1 MPTAQDITDNALSK
15 IGVKR
20 GGIAPSVDE
29 TADAIKVMNSVL
41 AEWQASGIHIRGS
54 QASAAA
60 DETFVPD
67 WAEEALA
74 YKIGFRMAPGFD
86 ANITPVF
93 ALGMSEAMD
102 AVINRGVVIGEAQLP
117 PTFPTGAGN
126 RWGQFVNPTFF
137 GDEGFSDLTDEHG
150 SSLQTERGC
159 ILSLDTTEA
168 CDAT

>member
-20 GGIAPSVDE
+20 GGIAPSADE

-41 AEWQASGIHIRGS
+41 AEWQAKGIHVRGS
-54 QASAAA
+54 QASAAT

-74 YKIGFRMAPGFD
+74 YKVGFKMAPSFD
-86 ANITPVF
+86 ANISQVF
-93 ALGMSEAMD
+93 AIGMSEAMD

-117 PTFPTGAGN
+117 TTFPVGAGN
-126 RWGQFVNPTFF
+126 RWGQFVSPTFF
-137 GDEGFSDLTDEHG
+137 RDRFFNALTDEQG
-150 SSLQTERGC
+150 NPLQTERGC
-159 ILSLDTTEA
+159 ILVLSTRED

>member
-15 IGVKR
+15 LGVKR
-20 GGIAPSVDE
+20 GGIAPSADE
-29 TADAIKVMNSVL
+29 TADAIKVMNAVL
-41 AEWQASGIHIRGS
+41 AEWQANGIHVRGS

-74 YKIGFRMAPGFD
+74 YKIGFKMAPSFD
-86 ANITPVF
+86 ANISQVF

-102 AVINRGVVIGEAQLP
+102 AVIQRGVVIGEAQLP
-117 PTFPTGAGN
+117 PTFPVGAGN
-126 RWGQFVNPTFF
+126 RWGQFVSPTFF
-137 GDEGFSDLTDEHG
+137 VNEGFNDITDEHG

-159 ILSLDTTEA
+159 ILFLDTREG